1 MKIGIKVGDVMTRE
15 FISVKPE
22 TSLQDCLKTM
32 IKKRVGSLVV
42 KDKEELTG
50 LITERDIL
58 WALTKKSKA
67 DLRKIKASELA
78 RKKVV
83 TIKPS
88 ADLHD
93 AMQKMRKSNY
103 RWLPVTINNKVIGL
117 LTLKDIL
124 RIEPALF
131 DIVKAHDVFDI
142 REEKE
147 KLKRK
152 DLREDNRSWLKE
164 GMCEE
169 CGDLNLL
176 YKINGVLV
184 CESCREDI

>member
-22 TSLQDCLKTM
+22 TSLQDCMKIM

-42 KDKEELTG
+42 KEDEKLKG

-67 DLRKIKASELA
+67 DLKKIKADEVA
-78 RKKVV
+78 RRKII

-88 ADLHD
+88 ADLYD

-103 RWLPVTINNKVIGL
+103 RWLPVTINSKVIGL

-124 RIEPALF
+124 KIEPALF

-147 KLKRK
+147 KLKRR
-152 DLREDNRSWLKE
+152 DLREGNRSWLRE

-184 CESCREDI
+184 CEDCRENI